1 MAKYMSMAKK
11 KKTPGSISPKSVV
24 TDKEGTSSA
33 TGTSIDLTNIKMV
46 STVVMTR
53 INIKSLPL

>member
-46 STVVMTR
+46 STV
-53 INIKSLPL
+53 